1 MINNLTVLKLLIFI
15 PIFLTSTFSFGQT
28 TKLIEELK
36 SHKLPIF
43 EIILNTQDQITSKE
57 EYTTATFIIHTI
69 NNGKYSS
76 ETIQTEIKGRGN
88 STWNWPKK
96 PFRLKLASAKKLLG
110 MPSSRHWALLANF
123 ADKTLL
129 RNKLA
134 SSVSK
139 YFGLKYGPRSEMV
152 ELVMNGWHW
161 GTYEVTEV
169 PKIATDRIDIT
180 SIKSTNGV
188 VSGGVIFELD
198 ERRGEQYNF
207 QTSIAN
213 QIFTIKDPDDLNTT
227 IPEVAQPRLDYCIN
241 ILQTAENSLYS
252 DNFKDVTNGYQK
264 YFNTQS
270 VVDWY
275 LTQELFKNIDLSRYS
290 VYMFIDTKNNNK
302 ITFGPTW
309 DFDLSSGLLEDY
321 SSIRGTENAWVS
333 RFYEDENFRQL
344 IKDRWASKRNDLLY
358 FINNRLNTDSRNIY
372 IGQQKNFNFWN
383 NFYDIITNEYPT
395 FHQESNFENDIFYLK
410 SWLRNRVEF
419 LDRQFSDNQMHVKPI
434 AKDSSLNIFEE
445 EIITSKF
452 SSESKFNSNS
462 KYIISKA
469 PKQGQIKN
477 LNSVTGSYQYIP
489 EKNYVGV
496 DSIFYSFFDGI
507 ANSDT
512 AIIRVNINPI
522 NDTPV
527 TVSYTNFIDEDN
539 TLTRTASNGLRSHSS
554 DVENDNLTF
563 QLVSTS
569 KKGALTLNDDGSF
582 SYTPAKDYFGTD
594 TFYFKAYDGQ
604 LYSNNSYYAIN
615 INPINDAPVISDS
628 TSLYQILR
636 NQEIKKDFTRYLSDV
651 DDPINKLI
659 LKETIMNSKGSI
671 SFFEDRTLI
680 YTPDR
685 SYIGLDSIAFSA
697 SDGKNISAPIRIK
710 IRILNDY
717 TSLEN
722 HNIKLFP
729 NPSNGHFIIQD
740 LLIDEIKIYDIVGN
754 RILNFTYSKVGSSI
768 QVKINNLTTGIYELQ
783 LSYDNKLN
791 GFKKIIITN

>member
-1 MINNLTVLKLLIFI
+1 MLRRFIAIYISFI
-15 PIFLTSTFSFGQT
+15 PLISFGQT

-383 NFYDIITNEYPT
+383 NFYDIITNEYPA

-539 TLTRTASNGLRSHSS
+539 TLTRTASNGLRSRSS
-554 DVENDNLTF
+554 DIENDNLTF

-685 SYIGLDSIAFSA
+685 SYIGIDSIAFSA
-697 SDGKNISAPIRIK
+697 SDGKNISAPISIK

-717 TSLEN
+717 ASLEN
-722 HNIKLFP
+722 NNIKLFP

-740 LLIDEIKIYDIVGN
+740 LLIDEIKIFDIVGN

-783 LSYDNKLN
+783 LSYDNKLI